1 LILPALALFVGAG
14 INFIFENKKLFI
26 SPFFIYFI
34 VISLYLFSF
43 YFSFEK
49 IKSNYQYP
57 KDLIIIA
64 NIVQKLTNPDEK
76 IVTDRQGDTT
86 LLYLMD
92 RRGAPA
98 IYKELP
104 ELKKLG
110 YTYLVTQNKDYVD
123 SLKKEYNIVFESN
136 NFWLIKL

>member
-1 LILPALALFVGAG
+1 LLI
-14 INFIFENKKLFI
+14 
-26 SPFFIYFI
+26 S
-34 VISLYLFSF
+34 S
-43 YFSFEK
+43 
-49 IKSNYQYP
+49 
-57 KDLIIIA
+57 
-64 NIVQKLTNPDEK
+64 QKLTNPDEK

-123 SLKKEYNIVFESN
+123 SLKKEHNIVFESN